1 MDEVDVK
8 VKNKPQGVSVS
19 MLGQAG
25 LRLTLNRL
33 NLYFDPYLSNSVEI
47 LHSADLIRQVPIPIF
62 PKDVHD
68 ADFVFI
74 THEHTDHC
82 DPHTI
87 PQISISSPQAKFIAP
102 SSVAKKLIEWGI
114 NSDRIILATESW
126 IELCPG
132 TRFMAVPAA
141 HPSIMRDSAGN
152 LEFVGYLIEADEK
165 RIYIAG
171 DTCVSQE
178 IIDTLI
184 AQTPI
189 QIAFLPV
196 NEQNFFRERRGI
208 IGNMSVREAFQF
220 AEEIGVKEV
229 VPLHWDMF
237 AVNAVPMDEIQL
249 TYKNMNPGFQLSINP
264 STLSLTEVEV
274 SIIIRTLNE
283 ARHLEDLLIKIG
295 KQQANGINYEVII
308 VDSGSTD
315 RTLDIAARY
324 GCRIFHIAREDFSF
338 GRSLNMGCREALGKI
353 LVMISGHCVPVDE
366 HWLKNLCQPIQ
377 DGFSQY
383 SYGRQIGGPNTH
395 ISEACIFAKFFPQES
410 CIPQV
415 GFFCNN
421 ANSAMLKSAWEKNI
435 FDEGLTGLEDMDLAK
450 RLVKGGGLIAYKA
463 DAAVF
468 HYHYESWPQVRRRY
482 ERESIALQKIMPQ
495 VHFTLTD
502 ALLFFVN
509 SVWSDCRWSYQNKL
523 KTLPLIN
530 IILYRWNQYLG
541 SWIGNHQHRQLS
553 KAEKERYFYPT

>member
-1 MDEVDVK
+1 MSNVL
-8 VKNKPQGVSVS
+8 KNVPVH

-25 LRLTLNRL
+25 MMLSLGRVNI
-33 NLYFDPYLSNSVEI
+33 YFDPYLSNSVET
-47 LHSADLIRQVPIPIF
+47 LHAADLIRLVPIPIA
-62 PKDVHD
+62 PSEVLD

-114 NSDRIILATESW
+114 NLDRIILATESW

-141 HPSIMRDSAGN
+141 HPKIMRDSTGN
-152 LEFVGYLIEADEK
+152 LECVGYLIEADGK

-171 DTCVSQE
+171 DTCVDQE
-178 IIDTLI
+178 IIDILV
-184 AQTPI
+184 AQAPL

-237 AVNAVPMDEIQL
+237 AVNAVPLDEILL
-249 TYKNMNPGFQLSINP
+249 TYKNMNPSFRLSINP
-264 STLSLTEVEV
+264 TALSFTEVDV

-283 ARHLEDLLIKIG
+283 ARHLEDLLQKIEG
-295 KQQANGINYEVII
+295 QQTNGIDYEVII
-308 VDSGSTD
+308 VDSGSSD
-315 RTLDIAARY
+315 RTLEIAARY
-324 GCRIFHIAREDFSF
+324 GCRVLHIAREDFSF

-353 LVMISGHCVPVDE
+353 LVMISGHCVPVNE

-377 DGFSQY
+377 DGISQY
-383 SYGRQIGGPNTH
+383 SYGRQIGGVDTH
-395 ISEACIFAKFFPQES
+395 VSEACIFAKFYPQES
-410 CIPQV
+410 CIPQA

-421 ANSAMLKSAWEKNI
+421 ANSALLKSAWEKNI

-450 RLVKGGGLIAYKA
+450 RLVEGGGLIAYKA

-468 HYHYESWPQVRRRY
+468 HYHYESWPQVRCRF

-495 VHFTLTD
+495 VHFTLFD
-502 ALLFFVN
+502 AILFFIN
-509 SVWSDCRWSYQNKL
+509 SVWSDCRWSYKNKSH
-523 KTLPLIN
+523 TLPLIN

-553 KAEKERYFYPT
+553 KAEKERYFFPT